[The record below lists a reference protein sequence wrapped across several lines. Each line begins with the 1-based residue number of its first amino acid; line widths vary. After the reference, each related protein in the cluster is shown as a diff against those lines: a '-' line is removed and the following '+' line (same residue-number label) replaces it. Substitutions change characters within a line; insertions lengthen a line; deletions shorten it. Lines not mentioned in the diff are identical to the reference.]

1 MPAMQAHDDA
11 GADALARRLA
21 GVHLGLAHARD
32 ELELLAAVVRAV
44 EPYGPASADLHHLHV
59 DEHGAPTR
67 SQPIA
72 LWTPEAGVQAHTHGG
87 QRIDLASVPLS
98 GHWIAAPEEA
108 LVVEDTAADPR
119 SDDRLRALVD
129 PLRALVV
136 LPLRSSGPAAWQG
149 LVTLHWA
156 APHAPG
162 ADERLVYR
170 LLMHTLAAFLA
181 DRRAL
186 AAHAAALAEIQA
198 ISRLSARLNEA
209 QTAAELLAAV
219 VDESRFPGAQ
229 GKLLSIET
237 GPSGQPEALT
247 ITAVH
252 GGGPA
257 AAATLGVRYI
267 IAELPSTRLW
277 LGTTDT
283 AGYIRNIADD
293 PRIDEV
299 SRAVHLR
306 NGLVSAVLLPLRWRG
321 RWLGL
326 LQVAWAEARDFTDEE
341 RRLYAAIGP
350 QLAAVLDNRLLAART
365 EEALA
370 ENREQARTLEI
381 VLDHLP
387 IGVMIN
393 DMAAGQRR
401 VNRAGAELLADD
413 DPDSA
418 QPIPLYHPDSETPVD
433 ARERLSR
440 RAVESGEIVHSERDL
455 LGPDGIRRRLSVTA
469 APVRD
474 ETGRITG
481 AVTLFHDISHHV
493 AAERERAELQD
504 AVIAAQRTS
513 LAERATPLIPIS
525 DEILVLP
532 IVGSID
538 PERGRQIVDTLA
550 HLTGHPHA
558 RVVLV
563 DLTGVH
569 DLDEAATRALA
580 QAATT
585 LRLRGATPI
594 FTGLGPAVAWTLVE
608 HHIDLHAPTYPTL
621 RAALAL
627 LA

>member
-44 EPYGPASADLHHLHV
+44 EPYGPVSADLHHLHV
-59 DEHGAPTR
+59 DEHGAPIR
-67 SQPIA
+67 CQPIA
-72 LWTPEAGVQAHTHGG
+72 LWTPDAGVHPHTHAG
-87 QRIDLASVPLS
+87 QRIDLAGVPLS
-98 GHWIAAPEEA
+98 EHWIAAPDHA
-108 LVVEDTAADPR
+108 LVVTDVTADPR
-119 SDDRLRALVD
+119 CDDGLRALMA
-129 PLRALVV
+129 PLQAIVV
-136 LPLRSSGPAAWQG
+136 LPLRGGDPPTWQG
-149 LVTLHWA
+149 MVTLHWA
-156 APHAPG
+156 APHTPG
-162 ADERLVYR
+162 PDERLVYR
-170 LLMHTLAAFLA
+170 LLMHTLAAFIA

-198 ISRLSARLNEA
+198 LYRLSARINEA
-209 QTAAELLAAV
+209 QTPAELLAAV
-219 VDESRFPGAQ
+219 VDEARFPGAQ

-237 GPSGQPEALT
+237 GPSGQPESLI
-247 ITAVH
+247 ITAVY

-257 AAATLGVRYI
+257 AEATLGVRYI
-267 IAELPSTRLW
+267 VAELPSTRLW
-277 LGTTDT
+277 LDSVDT

-293 PRIDEV
+293 PRVDEV
-299 SRAVHLR
+299 SRRVHLR

-326 LQVAWAEARDFTDEE
+326 LQVAWAEPRDFTDEE
-341 RRLYAAIGP
+341 RRLYASIGP

-365 EEALA
+365 EQALA

-413 DPDSA
+413 DPDGA

-440 RAVESGEIVHSERDL
+440 RAVESGDIVHSERDL
-455 LGPDGIRRRLSVTA
+455 LGPDGVRRRLSVTA

-481 AVTLFHDISHHV
+481 AVTLFHDVTHHV

-504 AVIAAQRTS
+504 AVIAAQRAA

-550 HLTGHPHA
+550 HLTGHTRA
-558 RVVLV
+558 RVVLL
-563 DLTGVH
+563 DLTGVR
-569 DLDEAATRALA
+569 DLDDASTRALA
-580 QAATT
+580 QAAAT
-585 LRLRGATPI
+585 LRLRGTTPI
-594 FTGLGPAVAWTLVE
+594 FTGLGPAAAWSLVE
-608 HHIDLHAPTYPTL
+608 QNIDLQAPTYPTL
-621 RAALAL
+621 RAALAEL
-627 LA
+627 L